1 LSPTAIV
8 LPLFEICSNHDI
20 LRGLLKRIPDLD
32 FVTPSQLGNITES
45 DANHLVWALENRRVV
60 VSHDVNT
67 MSDAANRKLK
77 NGEPIFGL
85 ILVPQSM
92 AVGDAV
98 NELEIIIL
106 CSDENEFENLIKYL
120 PFGLL

>member
-1 LSPTAIV
+1 MLR
-8 LPLFEICSNHDI
+8 LFFDHDFNHDI

-32 FVTPSQLGNITES
+32 FVTPAQLGKITES
-45 DANHLVWALENRRVV
+45 DANHLVWALENERVV
-60 VSHDVNT
+60 ISHDVNT

-85 ILVPQSM
+85 ILVPQLM
-92 AVGDAV
+92 PVGDAV

-106 CSDENEFENLIKYL
+106 CSDENEFENLVKYL
-120 PFGLL
+120 PLGLL